1 MSTALTDNP
10 KVQELTEKFDLEIP
24 SPSYRGVVTEWE
36 MLDSG
41 CHPDVLVDH
50 IVIHSIDIYDTEDKF
65 IKKADLSVLKDNMHL
80 FSFTFKK
87 K

>member
-10 KVQELTEKFDLEIP
+10 KVQELTDRFSLEQPIG
-24 SPSYRGVVTEWE
+24 YRGVVTKWE
-36 MLDSG
+36 YETFELANG
-41 CHPDVLVDH
+41 NKVPN
-50 IVIHSIDIYDTEDKF
+50 IIIGSIDIYDTEGKF
-65 IKKADLSVLKDNMHL
+65 IKKADLSVLKDNMHM